1 MSHSSTESE
10 VISLNAPA
18 LDLLDLVI
26 EVLHS
31 CYKSSGIDEINVPAS
46 GNRSRNEIQ
55 NKHTNSNTKAK
66 THGNREVDE
75 LSKVDHVV
83 TSAKLSH
90 FEANL
95 FIFEDN
101 EAVIK
106 LIIKGRSPTTRHVSR
121 THSVALD
128 WSFDRINLDSQ
139 NFFKKHVD
147 TKNQLADML
156 TNESF
161 IRDERNHLLRLFN
174 IMDISQIPSNHFSS
188 TSSPFV

>member
-18 LDLLDLVI
+18 LDHLDLVI

-31 CYKSSGIDEINVPAS
+31 CYKSSGIDDINVPAS
-46 GNRSRNEIQ
+46 GKRSRNEIQ

-90 FEANL
+90 FEAKL

-121 THSVALD
+121 THRVALD
-128 WSFDRINLDSQ
+128 WLYERINLD
-139 NFFKKHVD
+139 
-147 TKNQLADML
+147 
-156 TNESF
+156 
-161 IRDERNHLLRLFN
+161 
-174 IMDISQIPSNHFSS
+174 P
-188 TSSPFV
+188 